1 MFVSV
6 VHYPGPVILYHANTL
21 RLKYSEVLFMFYGDP
36 KNACWYGKRALLY
49 MRVSTDEQARN
60 GYSLG
65 AQREALDEFVQHYHM
80 TVVGIYSDDGVSAR
94 QDIRRRKALLQ
105 LLEAVKSGAGDYILF
120 IKLDRW
126 FRSVRDYYRVQDV
139 LDAAGV
145 GWKATLEDYD
155 TNTTNGRLNLN
166 IRLSVA
172 QDESDRTSD
181 RIKFVFDQRVKN
193 GGAIYGTHSLPY
205 GLETRD
211 HRVHVIDDQ
220 RAIVSGMFDHF
231 EATDSAHSCV
241 DYLSSMGVNLPFN
254 TVRRML
260 RNSLYCGQYRDNP
273 AYCEPIISAEQFRRV
288 QDRLEQKA
296 ANHTR
301 NRKNEYV
308 FSGLLRCPVCGGTLK
323 GRPGK
328 DYKYNRIYLRYVCNA
343 CWIEHTC
350 TFKTMI
356 WEKRIE
362 DWLLDH
368 IQPQLDAYIVS
379 CDIRKQKKLDAKVDT
394 GIILRKIDR
403 LQDLYVDDMI
413 SADAYKSKYLAL
425 QDQLNAAQAASQ
437 AQPTPRNLEPLRR
450 LLAGD
455 FREIYATLTPSER
468 HTLWFS
474 VIQSITVRCGSYG
487 NLDFD
492 VIFRP

>member
-1 MFVSV
+1 
-6 VHYPGPVILYHANTL
+6 
-21 RLKYSEVLFMFYGDP
+21 MFYGDP
-36 KNACWYGKRALLY
+36 KSACWYGKRALLY
-49 MRVSTDEQARN
+49 MRVSTDEQARH

-80 TVVGIYSDDGVSAR
+80 TVAGVYSDDGVSAR

-105 LLEAVKSGAGDYILF
+105 LLDAVKAGAGDYILF

-126 FRSVRDYYRVQDV
+126 FRSVREYYRVQDV

-155 TNTTNGRLNLN
+155 TSTTNGRLNLN

-211 HRVHVIDDQ
+211 HRVQVIEDQ
-220 RAIVSGMFDHF
+220 RAVVAGMFDYF
-231 EATDSAHSCV
+231 EATDSAHGCV
-241 DYLSSMGVNLPFN
+241 DYLASMGVKLPFN
-254 TVRRML
+254 TVRNML

-273 AYCEPIISAEQFRRV
+273 AYCEPIISPEQFRRV

-296 ANHTR
+296 AGHTR
-301 NRKNEYV
+301 ERKNEYV

-323 GRPGK
+323 ASPNK
-328 DYKYNRIYLRYVCNA
+328 DYKYNRVYLRYRCNR
-343 CWIEHTC
+343 CWTDRTC
-350 TFKTMI
+350 TFKTAI
-356 WEKRIE
+356 WEERIE

-379 CDIRKQKKLDAKVDT
+379 WDIRQQQKQAAKVDS
-394 GIILRKIDR
+394 GAILRKIDR
-403 LQDLYVDDMI
+403 LQDLYVDGMI
-413 SADAYKSKYLAL
+413 SADAYKGKYLAL
-425 QDQLNAAQAASQ
+425 QDQLDAAQEASQ
-437 AQPTPRNLEPLRR
+437 AQPAPRDLEPLRR
-450 LLAGD
+450 LLAGN
-455 FREIYATLTPSER
+455 FREIYSTLAPSER
-468 HTLWFS
+468 RALWSS
-474 VIQSITVRCGSYG
+474 VIQSITVQCGSYG
-487 NLDFD
+487 KIDLD

>member
-1 MFVSV
+1 
-6 VHYPGPVILYHANTL
+6 
-21 RLKYSEVLFMFYGDP
+21 MFYGDP

-80 TVVGIYSDDGVSAR
+80 TVAGIYSDDGVSAR
-94 QDIRRRKALLQ
+94 QDIKRRKALLK
-105 LLEAVKSGAGDYILF
+105 LLDAVRSGAADYVLF

-126 FRSVRDYYRVQDV
+126 FRSVRDYYRVQDI

-155 TNTTNGRLNLN
+155 TSTTNGRLNLN

-181 RIKFVFDQRVKN
+181 RIKFIFDQRVKN
-193 GGAIYGTHSLPY
+193 GGAIYGSNSLPY

-211 HRVHVIDDQ
+211 HKVQVIEEQ
-220 RAIVSGMFDHF
+220 RAIVSGMFDYF

-241 DYLSSMGVNLPFN
+241 DYLLRMGVSLPFN
-254 TVRRML
+254 TVRNML

-273 AYCEPIISAEQFRRV
+273 AYCDPIISVEQFRRV
-288 QDRLEQKA
+288 QRRLEQKA
-296 ANHTR
+296 ASHTR
-301 NRKNEYV
+301 QRKYEYV
-308 FSGLLRCPVCGGTLK
+308 FSGLLRCPVCGSTLK
-323 GRPGK
+323 GHPGK
-328 DYKYNRIYLRYVCNA
+328 DPKYNKTYLRYRCNSCWTDHA
-343 CWIEHTC
+343 CS
-350 TFKTMI
+350 FKSAI

-368 IQPQLDAYIVS
+368 IQPQLDDYVVAY
-379 CDIRKQKKLDAKVDT
+379 DIKQQQQQSAKIDT
-394 GIILRKIDR
+394 RLILRKIDR
-403 LQDLYVDDMI
+403 LQDLYIDGTI
-413 SADAYKSKYLAL
+413 SSDSYKSKYIAL
-425 QDQLNAAQAASQ
+425 QDQLTAAEASNHVQ
-437 AQPTPRNLEPLRR
+437 LAPRNLDSLRR

-455 FREIYATLTPSER
+455 FREIYSTLSPSER
-468 HTLWFS
+468 RSLWSS
-474 VIQSITVRCGSYG
+474 VIKSITVKCGEFG
-487 NLDFD
+487 KIDLDVAFY
-492 VIFRP
+492 F